1 MLKSR
6 DFRWYPKKKMMS
18 EVQCPAVSFAISY
31 LVSDPRTGC
40 VGDYLVPRVCPFLEN
55 AHEHITEFWYT
66 AISSKVVP
74 EQSGKVESSHI
85 YQNPVCS

>member
-18 EVQCPAVSFAISY
+18 EVQCP
-31 LVSDPRTGC
+31 
-40 VGDYLVPRVCPFLEN
+40 FLQN
-55 AHEHITEFWYT
+55 AHERHEHITGFWYT

-74 EQSGKVESSHI
+74 EQSGKVESSYI
-85 YQNPVCS
+85 YENPVCS